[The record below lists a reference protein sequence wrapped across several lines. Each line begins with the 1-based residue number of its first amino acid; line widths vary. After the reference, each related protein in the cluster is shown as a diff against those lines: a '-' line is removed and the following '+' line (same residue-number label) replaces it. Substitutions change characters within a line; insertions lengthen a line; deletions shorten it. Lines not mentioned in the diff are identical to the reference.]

1 MDRNHTEA
9 ALAFP
14 TFPRFCGQTFLE
26 RQDKDLALLCVRAY
40 NDFMID
46 EWGAGDG
53 YGRLIPLTLIPLWD
67 PQLAAAEVRR
77 CADKGSHAI
86 AFSEAPYE
94 LGLPSI
100 HSGHWDPLWDACD
113 ETDTVVNMHIGSSS
127 TLPTTSADAPMEV
140 VPAINSI
147 NSIRCFVDWLLSG
160 HLVDRPNL
168 RIALSE
174 GQVGWMPFYMERV
187 DSLWERGDSYA
198 DIRRRIPERPSSY
211 VDRMYGCIYD
221 DVHGLQSHEAVGI
234 DQIMFEIDYP
244 HSDSTFPESK
254 AVAQKLADAAG
265 LNQEQTDKFVRGN
278 AITCYKL
285 DQYFGIQR

>member
-1 MDRNHTEA
+1 
-9 ALAFP
+9 
-14 TFPRFCGQTFLE
+14 
-26 RQDKDLALLCVRAY
+26 
-40 NDFMID
+40 
-46 EWGAGDG
+46 
-53 YGRLIPLTLIPLWD
+53 
-67 PQLAAAEVRR
+67 
-77 CADKGSHAI
+77 
-86 AFSEAPYE
+86 
-94 LGLPSI
+94 
-100 HSGHWDPLWDACD
+100 
-113 ETDTVVNMHIGSSS
+113 
-127 TLPTTSADAPMEV
+127 
-140 VPAINSI
+140 
-147 NSIRCFVDWLLSG
+147 
-160 HLVDRPNL
+160 
-168 RIALSE
+168 
-174 GQVGWMPFYMERV
+174 MPFYMERV